1 MQIYRKIDKD
11 IFLKFIAE
19 RNISLRSLDRNCN
32 VTDKTIRRALDY
44 GLISISSA
52 INICLYLNSNLD
64 ETFGEDPSEEWA
76 RIMDIFQGVNNV

>member
-52 INICLYLNSNLD
+52 INICLYLNCSFD
-64 ETFGEDPSEEWA
+64 EAFGKDSSEEWA
-76 RIMDIFQGVNNV
+76 RITDIFVTS